1 MIPVLRHKLPSLVR
15 VAGAACIP
23 VGTKQP
29 SSSLDVACFFQSV
42 NLNAKW
48 NPTQSLWME
57 SVTAAYRHSPRTT
70 VAVGLTGTAGL
81 TYAAYHYATR
91 PTPARPNPPLAAPV
105 PAPLTTHHH
114 QDDADGPQR
123 DQTSTSSA
131 PAASENRRLHGLP
144 AV

>member
-23 VGTKQP
+23 V
-29 SSSLDVACFFQSV
+29 
-42 NLNAKW
+42 
-48 NPTQSLWME
+48 
-57 SVTAAYRHSPRTT
+57 VTAAYRHSPRTT

-114 QDDADGPQR
+114 HQDDADGPQR

>member
-23 VGTKQP
+23 V
-29 SSSLDVACFFQSV
+29 
-42 NLNAKW
+42 
-48 NPTQSLWME
+48 
-57 SVTAAYRHSPRTT
+57 VTAAYRHSPRTT